1 MFIIDC
7 NSFFDNAFQ
16 RIIVDKYT
24 EIIKI
29 QTNLRYKEMRVLITG
44 GAGYVGSL
52 LSRKLISKGYQ
63 VRVMDALWYGKQP
76 IDECLA
82 HEDFELVQDDIR
94 NLTSTVRAMKD
105 VDAVVHL
112 ASIVGM
118 PASSIEPRT
127 SEEINYLATKNIAEL
142 CQLHGINTY
151 IFSSTCSV
159 YGSQPNKI
167 ITEKSR
173 TQPLDYYSKQK
184 FLSERAIGWL
194 NTAPTILRFGTL
206 FGLSPRMR
214 FDLVINLFIA
224 KALQE
229 KEITVFGGNQ
239 FRPFLHVEDAADSII
254 FALEKDLTGTYNVMS
269 ENFTIMDAARKIKE
283 LTNCDIK
290 ISNEDEDQRNYN
302 VSADKIKNIGFQP
315 QKNVEFAYNQIKKSF
330 DDGIIDDYTKKI
342 FNNYELLFSSKEM
355 QDKVFIQGI

>member
-1 MFIIDC
+1 M
-7 NSFFDNAFQ
+7 
-16 RIIVDKYT
+16 RILV
-24 EIIKI
+24 
-29 QTNLRYKEMRVLITG
+29 TG

-52 LSRKLISKGYQ
+52 LSRKLLAKGYQ
-63 VRVMDALWYGKQP
+63 VRVMDALWYGKQS
-76 IDECLA
+76 ISDCLT
-82 HEDFELVQDDIR
+82 HENFELVEDDIR

-142 CQLHGINTY
+142 CQLHGIGTY
-151 IFSSTCSV
+151 IFASTCSV
-159 YGSQPNKI
+159 YGSQPEKI
-167 ITEKSR
+167 ITEKSK
-173 TQPLDYYSKQK
+173 TSPLDYYAKQK

-224 KALQE
+224 KALKE

-239 FRPFLHVEDAADSII
+239 YRPFLHVEDAADSII
-254 FALEKDLTGTYNVMS
+254 FALEKDLTGTYNIMS
-269 ENFTIMDAARKIKE
+269 ENFTILNAAKKIKE
-283 LTNCDIK
+283 LTNCEIQ
-290 ISNEDEDQRNYN
+290 ISNENEDKRNYN
-302 VSADKIKNIGFQP
+302 VSAQKIKDIGFKP
-315 QKNVEFAYNQIKKSF
+315 EKNVEFAFNQIKKALE
-330 DDGIIDDYTKKI
+330 DDLITDYTEKI
-342 FNNYELLFSSKEM
+342 YNNYELLFSSKEM
-355 QDKVFIQGI
+355 QEKVFIQGI

>member
-1 MFIIDC
+1 M
-7 NSFFDNAFQ
+7 
-16 RIIVDKYT
+16 RILV
-24 EIIKI
+24 
-29 QTNLRYKEMRVLITG
+29 TG

-52 LSRKLISKGYQ
+52 LSRKLLAKGYK
-63 VRVMDALWYGKQP
+63 VRVMDALWYGKQS
-76 IDECLA
+76 ISDCLT
-82 HEDFELVQDDIR
+82 HENFELVEEDIR

-142 CQLHGINTY
+142 CQLHGIGTY
-151 IFSSTCSV
+151 IFASTCSV

-167 ITEKSR
+167 ITEKSK
-173 TQPLDYYSKQK
+173 TSPLDYYSKQK

-224 KALQE
+224 KALKE
-229 KEITVFGGNQ
+229 KEVTVFGGNQ

-269 ENFTIMDAARKIKE
+269 ENFTILNAAKKIKE
-283 LTNCDIK
+283 LTDCNIQ
-290 ISNEDEDQRNYN
+290 ISNEDEDKRNYN
-302 VSADKIKNIGFQP
+302 VSADKIKDIGFKP
-315 QKNVEFAYNQIKKSF
+315 QKNVEYAFNQIKKAF
-330 DDGIIDDYTKKI
+330 EEEKIKDYTEKTY
-342 FNNYELLFSSKEM
+342 NNYELLFSSKEM